1 MIEEITVLK
10 WIKRVSPSKAGRFK
24 KGKLIAVKEVDK
36 EEADAV
42 VNSDGKPL
50 YLKRIKKDHKVKF
63 EKESSRTDGDD
74 FFYEPDTSVDRIF
87 LIESVAW
94 KRMIQKNVWTAE
106 IMKDREQRE
115 QREQAEKGEEI

>member
-50 YLKRIKKDHKVKF
+50 YL
-63 EKESSRTDGDD
+63 
-74 FFYEPDTSVDRIF
+74 FYEPDTSVDRIF